1 LTTDLCDVI
10 FLSFKLSINYL
21 TANVKLS
28 ERKEGQKEKK
38 SRIRYRKPVFAGW
51 KATKRTGSRDSAK
64 WIKYLQKLRR
74 HGQRFLEL

>member
-1 LTTDLCDVI
+1 MTTDRCDVI

-28 ERKEGQKEKK
+28 ERKEGQKDKK
-38 SRIRYRKPVFAGW
+38 KAGLDI
-51 KATKRTGSRDSAK
+51 ANLYLEGGRPQRTGSRDSAR

>member
-1 LTTDLCDVI
+1 MTTDLCYVI

-38 SRIRYRKPVFAGW
+38 AGLDI
-51 KATKRTGSRDSAK
+51 ANL
-64 WIKYLQKLRR
+64 YLQGGRQ
-74 HGQRFLEL
+74 QRELVQGTLLGG

>member
-1 LTTDLCDVI
+1 
-10 FLSFKLSINYL
+10 L

-38 SRIRYRKPVFAGW
+38 TGLDIANLYLQGGRQQ
-51 KATKRTGSRDSAK
+51 RTGSRDSAR

-74 HGQRFLEL
+74 HDRGSWSCEGENKCRHDPRFLEL